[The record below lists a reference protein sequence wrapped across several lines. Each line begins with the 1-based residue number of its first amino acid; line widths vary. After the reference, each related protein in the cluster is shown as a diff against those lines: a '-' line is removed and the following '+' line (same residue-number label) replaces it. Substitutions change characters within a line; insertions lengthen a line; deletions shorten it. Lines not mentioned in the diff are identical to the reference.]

1 MLSIATLAYLSHLAS
16 ASVPSD
22 GPWTGNDWYDEDSKL
37 GVANGVPYSND
48 PAVDRRIK
56 APLTTIESVDETYTS
71 FDNVS
76 LVSSLIDETDWAD
89 IFFDR
94 DPIYTYE
101 NFLKAVAKFPAFCG
115 ETNIEGQSIEEA
127 CKRELSA
134 LFAHWTEA
142 TGTREGESDSW
153 WT

>member
-1 MLSIATLAYLSHLAS
+1 M
-16 ASVPSD
+16 
-22 GPWTGNDWYDEDSKL
+22 
-37 GVANGVPYSND
+37 PYSND

-56 APLTTIESVDETYTS
+56 APLTILESVDETYTS

-76 LVSSLIDETDWAD
+76 LVTSLIDEADWSD

-115 ETNIEGQSIEEA
+115 ETNIEG
-127 CKRELSA
+127 
-134 LFAHWTEA
+134 
-142 TGTREGESDSW
+142 
-153 WT
+153 